1 MAKNYQNNRST
12 AVHSGIKKKAI
23 GKFKEVPFRKMA
35 PNIVTLMAL
44 CSGVTTIKFAIMQ
57 NWTYAIVCLFLAC
70 VFDGLDGRVARK
82 LKASSKFGAEL
93 DSLSD
98 FVSFG
103 VAPAVLMYQWCLNG
117 IPHWGW
123 IFTLMFSAGMAMR
136 LARFNTMLEDA
147 TVPEY
152 WSHYFVGVPAPM
164 AAAIAVMPLLIS
176 FAYPEYDFILRNKY
190 LCSAIIILVAYLM
203 VSRIPTLSLKKTRIN
218 ADYFLPLMVLFAL
231 FVSCLL
237 TQPWLTLGLFTL
249 AYLLTIPFTII
260 KFLHDKRAYE
270 KNLEADK
277 PEIKA

>member
-1 MAKNYQNNRST
+1 MEKKKEILRAGSRNL
-12 AVHSGIKKKAI
+12 IKKKAM
-23 GKFKEVPFRKMA
+23 KKLKEVPFRKMA

-44 CSGVTTIKFAIMQ
+44 CAGVTTIRFAILGK
-57 NWTYAIVCLFLAC
+57 WTMALICIVFAC

-103 VAPAVLMYQWCLNG
+103 VAPAILMYQWSLHN

-123 IFTLMFSAGMAMR
+123 VFTLMFAAAMSLR

-147 TVPEY
+147 SVPEY

-164 AAAIAVMPLLIS
+164 AAALGVMPLLMS
-176 FAYPEYDFILRNKY
+176 FDFPEAEFILRNPY
-190 LCSAIIILVAYLM
+190 FCSVLMLLVAYLM
-203 VSRIPTLSLKKTRIN
+203 VSRIPTISLKKTKISK
-218 ADYFLPLMVLFAL
+218 DWVLPLMILFAL

-237 TQPWLTLGLFTL
+237 TKPWLTLGLFTL
-249 AYLLTIPFTII
+249 CYTLSIPVTII
-260 KFLHDKRAYE
+260 RFMKDKKE
-270 KNLEADK
+270 FQKNNSVTE
-277 PEIKA
+277 